1 MPQLEPMPDD
11 RLLHPRMGYSQ
22 KVSGLTDFNF
32 RVWIVYL
39 LAADD
44 FGVMPLSAGQ
54 LKAKDLRLAKAKDHE
69 LLAALETLI
78 DVGLLWVFT
87 HQGERY
93 VCSPVWQ
100 DRQRIRFPRKTFLP
114 APPTELLGNF
124 SEATRELF
132 GKHSEKSPS
141 LSRPVNRLTANANGS
156 GTSEEESDEAK
167 DALAERAG
175 AFLERYQQLYAKTQ
189 HGAFYPLKPSRD
201 YHYALDLVRHYDD
214 SRLATM
220 AELYLLR
227 DDREVQGKTRTVG
240 QFASMAPWCDAR
252 LREAGR

>member
-1 MPQLEPMPDD
+1 MPDD

-22 KVSGLTDFNF
+22 KVSGLSDFHF

-44 FGVMPLSAGQ
+44 FGVMPLSPGP
-54 LKAKDLRLAKAKDHE
+54 LKAKDLRLSKSKDSE
-69 LLAALETLI
+69 LQAAMEALV

-93 VCSPVWQ
+93 LCSDCWQ

-114 APPTELLGNF
+114 APPPELLCSF
-124 SEATRELF
+124 TEETQKLF
-132 GKHSEKSPS
+132 RTHSVKSPS

-156 GTSEEESDEAK
+156 GSSEEVGEAEK
-167 DALAERAG
+167 QALADRAG
-175 AFLERYQQLYAKTQ
+175 AFLETYQQLYSKTQ
-189 HGAFYPLKPSRD
+189 HGAFYPLKPARD
-201 YHYALDLVRHYDD
+201 FHYALDLVRHYEDP
-214 SRLATM
+214 RLQLM

-227 DDREVQGKTRTVG
+227 NDREVEGKTRTVG